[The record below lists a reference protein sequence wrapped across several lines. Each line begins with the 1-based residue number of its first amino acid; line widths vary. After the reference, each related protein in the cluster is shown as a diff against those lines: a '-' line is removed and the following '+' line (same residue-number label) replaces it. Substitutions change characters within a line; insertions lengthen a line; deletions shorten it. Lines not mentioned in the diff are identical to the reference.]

1 MHLKSVD
8 INKLQLNLKLES
20 IIQDTELNHEIINNF
35 SELFT
40 KEFNQ
45 YEYVMC
51 TNKEYV
57 EVNEEIITT
66 KFHKNKIELTLQ
78 KYTEKIR
85 FELIIQK
92 QRLFVNDII
101 AKQKMKTKFIEY
113 IDKTLKLISEDKMKI
128 FGMEK

>member
-8 INKLQLNLKLES
+8 IDKLQINLKLES
-20 IIQDTELNHEIINNF
+20 IIQDTKLNHEIINNF
-35 SELFT
+35 RKLFT

-45 YEYVMC
+45 YEYVIC

-57 EVNEEIITT
+57 DVNQEIITT
-66 KFHKNKIELTLQ
+66 KFQKNKIELTIQ

-92 QRLFVNDII
+92 QKLFVNDMI

-113 IDKTLKLISEDKMKI
+113 INKTLKLISENKIKI